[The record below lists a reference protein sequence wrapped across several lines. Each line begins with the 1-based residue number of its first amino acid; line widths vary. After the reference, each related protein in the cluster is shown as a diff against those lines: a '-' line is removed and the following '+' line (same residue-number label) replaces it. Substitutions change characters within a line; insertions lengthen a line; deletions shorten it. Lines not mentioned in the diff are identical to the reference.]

1 MIAFKSCRNLGNPI
15 GIDSL
20 YTEPLTIESW
30 KLNILLTRPR
40 VSTILI
46 LPERVSV
53 FFFKLMS
60 ILFMCSREFF
70 HGIKSISHKKNKAL
84 SKFMFVS
91 STSRFQATTEKQN
104 SESRQLFYIGY
115 DMRKRKYSNI
125 FVSKLTLRQEKF
137 QLVG

>member
-1 MIAFKSCRNLGNPI
+1 
-15 GIDSL
+15 
-20 YTEPLTIESW
+20 
-30 KLNILLTRPR
+30 
-40 VSTILI
+40 
-46 LPERVSV
+46 
-53 FFFKLMS
+53 
-60 ILFMCSREFF
+60 
-70 HGIKSISHKKNKAL
+70 
-84 SKFMFVS
+84 MFVL